1 MTTTRLRIALQVA
14 TSLTLAG
21 VACIVG
27 QAGGTWWSVLL
38 FITAAVTADA
48 AAHTHTQAHRL
59 RTAQRVII
67 QLAKVR
73 PTTPRWTPA
82 AGLARLRTD
91 LNQPPF
97 TKDTDHA

>member
-1 MTTTRLRIALQVA
+1 MTTTRLRIALQAA
-14 TSLTLAG
+14 TSLLLCAI
-21 VACIVG
+21 ACIVG

-38 FITAAVTADA
+38 FTTAAVTADA
-48 AAHTHTQAHRL
+48 AAHTHEQAHRL

-82 AGLARLRTD
+82 AGLARLRAD
-91 LNQPPF
+91 IEVPP
-97 TKDTDHA
+97 TPKDTDHA